1 MINFA
6 HSSFNRIIIHRIFAK
21 NRNEEHS
28 SVEHENQLIFADNE
42 VRKII
47 KERVNDACGKQS
59 KSFKLQIAKVNEGS
73 FFHLSNDTHSLNET
87 DFIARSK
94 EIATLLGIAQKR
106 SIIPGGFLIII
117 EGMTD
122 EQNKFVLVIKAEL
135 QEAFTT
141 KIDQETNKKQ
151 IEVLREIF
159 LSPAEKFFKI
169 GIICQAEN
177 PEEIFPN
184 NEFSCMIHD
193 DQFRPGGTPAEFFYS
208 DFLGFS
214 LDKNEKILTKGFYQD
229 TKAVIMNSNVDNNT
243 KKSCLNALKT
253 IYKQDQTGI
262 IDPTEFGERFLPQEV
277 RQPYAANVL
286 AQPKYN
292 RPFTKDLSI
301 MGRELKNRVLNFRN
315 KITVQGPEELFDESI
330 KIVKS
335 VEEAAESLQNPNNT
349 LLEIKGTP
357 YSNG

>member
-6 HSSFNRIIIHRIFAK
+6 HSRFNRIIIHRIFAK
-21 NRNEEHS
+21 KRDEEHS
-28 SVEHENQLIFADNE
+28 SVEHENQLIVADDE
-42 VRKII
+42 VRRII
-47 KERVNDACGKQS
+47 KERVNEACGKQS
-59 KSFKLQIAKVNEGS
+59 KSFKLQIAKVNEGA
-73 FFHLSNDTHSLNET
+73 FFHLAKDTHSLSES
-87 DFIARSK
+87 DFITRSK
-94 EIATLLGIAQKR
+94 KIATLLGVAQKR
-106 SIIPGGFLIII
+106 TIIPGGFLIII
-117 EGMTD
+117 EGVTD
-122 EQNKFVLVIKAEL
+122 EQNNFMLVIKAEL

-141 KIDQETNKKQ
+141 KFDQETNKKQ

-169 GIICQAEN
+169 GIICQSEN
-177 PEEIFPN
+177 PEENFPN

-193 DQFRPGGTPAEFFYS
+193 DQFRPGGIPAEFFYS

-229 TKAVIMNSNVDNNT
+229 TKSVIMNSNVENDT
-243 KKSCLNALKT
+243 KKSCLNALRT

-262 IDPTEFGERFLPQEV
+262 IDPTEFGERFLPPEV
-277 RQPYAANVL
+277 REPYAANVL

-301 MGRELKNRVLNFRN
+301 MGRELTNRIMHFRN

-330 KIVKS
+330 KVVKS
-335 VEEAAESLQNPNNT
+335 VEEAVESLQNPNNT

-357 YSNG
+357 YNHE